1 MGFKLPGIKVKN
13 YGNKASSSPVKQVVD
28 ERSGKRFSEID
39 YDLISKDP
47 LGRTKQFTS
56 SVIGQKAENPDP
68 FGLTFQRLDTRLYD
82 TSNRFP
88 YLKSRVRL
96 PGAGDYVSQQEHDKF
111 QQLRNRG
118 FNVAEQTL
126 FPGKFV
132 PTYETGYKNVVDPN
146 TGKLTRQEYKIESGG
161 TFKDDRYGYTPEQ
174 KEQYRFDLKNI
185 LLPSA
190 SGYEEQE
197 IQAKESSKLSNTL
210 DEAYG
215 ALVREEITPDQFE
228 ETVSVVRD
236 DFTNSGVF
244 RGNTFPQVMTNEQ
257 INVYEDVIERGKA
270 ETRLKQEEALENSR
284 NWFLPSA

>member
-1 MGFKLPGIKVKN
+1 MGFKLPGVKVKN
-13 YGNKASSSPVKQVVD
+13 YGNKASSSPIKQVVD
-28 ERSGKRFSEID
+28 EKSGKRFNEIN
-39 YDLISKDP
+39 YDLIDKDI
-47 LGRTKQFTS
+47 LGSNKQFRS

-68 FGLTFQRLDTRLYD
+68 FGLTFQRLDTRVYD

-96 PGAGDYVSQQEHDKF
+96 PGAGDYVSQEEYDKF

-126 FPGKFV
+126 FSGQFV

-146 TGKLTRQEYKIESGG
+146 TGELTRQEYKIESGG

-174 KEQYRFDLKNI
+174 KEQYRFDLKNV

-190 SGYEEQE
+190 SGYEDQE
-197 IQAKESSKLSNTL
+197 KQAKESSRLSNTL
-210 DEAYG
+210 DESYG
-215 ALVREEITPDQFE
+215 ALVREEITPNQFE
-228 ETVSVVRD
+228 ETVQTIRD
-236 DFTNSGVF
+236 DFANSGVF
-244 RGNTFPQVMTNEQ
+244 KGNTFPQAMTNEQ

-270 ETRLKQEEALENSR
+270 EVRLKQEEALENSR